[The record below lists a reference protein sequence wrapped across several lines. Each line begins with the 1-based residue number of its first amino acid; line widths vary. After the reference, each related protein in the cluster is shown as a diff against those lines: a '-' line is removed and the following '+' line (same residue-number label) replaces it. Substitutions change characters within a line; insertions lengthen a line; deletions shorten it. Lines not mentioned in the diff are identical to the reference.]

1 MNRLLWGMAFLVL
14 VAAGGWAQSTWRG
27 QAEVWAAATAPA
39 DGFVAASNQFPRNSL
54 LTVENYKTKKTIQV
68 RVVAALPPESSALVL
83 LNPKAADALEIKAGE
98 APMVGVQI
106 DPTGSDLAENPDPD
120 VNPLAASPPAAGTTP
135 AAPLLP
141 LPALAAPAGVP
152 EPAAAPS
159 PLAVADEPDA
169 TPLTPGKKVFLTTRD
184 SEPVATETPVVTEPA
199 AATPAPAAETP
210 VVPDSTPAAAPAEG
224 TPAVPLAPET
234 AAAPPPTPEAAAAT
248 LSPVASAPPPVAAA
262 PAPAPVSV
270 AATAVPI
277 KPASAWVGVPSRL
290 QGPVMGQMVVL
301 ASLDKGRPY
310 VQVGAWATEADMLKT
325 LETVKSY
332 VPLALYKAE
341 GEKNPWRVI
350 ASAPK
355 SQLGVLL
362 MLFRSQGFRSAAV
375 VKG

>member
-120 VNPLAASPPAAGTTP
+120 VNPLAASPPAAGATP

-159 PLAVADEPDA
+159 PLAVADEPDSA
-169 TPLTPGKKVFLTTRD
+169 GGLDHAIYGDKC
-184 SEPVATETPVVTEPA
+184 
-199 AATPAPAAETP
+199 
-210 VVPDSTPAAAPAEG
+210 G
-224 TPAVPLAPET
+224 PE
-234 AAAPPPTPEAAAAT
+234 
-248 LSPVASAPPPVAAA
+248 
-262 PAPAPVSV
+262 
-270 AATAVPI
+270 
-277 KPASAWVGVPSRL
+277 
-290 QGPVMGQMVVL
+290 
-301 ASLDKGRPY
+301 Y
-310 VQVGAWATEADMLKT
+310 
-325 LETVKSY
+325 
-332 VPLALYKAE
+332 
-341 GEKNPWRVI
+341 
-350 ASAPK
+350 
-355 SQLGVLL
+355 
-362 MLFRSQGFRSAAV
+362 
-375 VKG
+375 